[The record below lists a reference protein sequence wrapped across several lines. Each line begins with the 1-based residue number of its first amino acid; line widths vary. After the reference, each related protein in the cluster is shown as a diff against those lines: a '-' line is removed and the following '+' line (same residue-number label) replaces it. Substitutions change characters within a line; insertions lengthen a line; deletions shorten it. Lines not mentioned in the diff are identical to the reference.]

1 MPPPDVDQIEK
12 EPSKTK
18 ATKAT
23 LTTRPHRTSMDKRK
37 KDALH
42 FPWQRQPMS
51 HLLRAAPSMQN
62 EPFTIADYDMK
73 KTRLC

>member
-1 MPPPDVDQIEK
+1 
-12 EPSKTK
+12 
-18 ATKAT
+18 
-23 LTTRPHRTSMDKRK
+23 MDKRK